1 MLIRGPWV
9 CSEYYRDPQPD
20 KFHDGWLVT
29 GDIAAIDEEQYLII
43 ADRSKDL
50 VKSGGE
56 WISSV
61 DLENHIVG
69 LEGVALAAVVA
80 QPHPKWDERP
90 VALVVRAPGAGVSA
104 DEVGRHCATRF
115 AKWQLPDDVL
125 FRDALPLTTTGK
137 IDKKAVRAGLA
148 AEGYVLPEL
157 RSA

>member
-1 MLIRGPWV
+1 M
-9 CSEYYRDPQPD
+9 
-20 KFHDGWLVT
+20 T
-29 GDIAAIDEEQYLII
+29 GDVAAIDEEQYLII

-90 VALVVRAPGAGVSA
+90 VALVVRAPGAEVSA
-104 DEVGRHCATRF
+104 DEVGASLRGAIRE
-115 AKWQLPDDVL
+115 V
-125 FRDALPLTTTGK
+125 
-137 IDKKAVRAGLA
+137 A
-148 AEGYVLPEL
+148 ASRRRPVP
-157 RSA
+157 